1 MHNAPPA
8 FAEARRLQPLVR
20 PGPGTGLYRVASTKQ
35 VVHIVD
41 IRAEQPYLER
51 EPSSVTMVERAGAR
65 TLLVV
70 PMLKDDELIGNINIY
85 RQEVRPFTDKQ
96 IELVK
101 NFAAQAVIAIE
112 NTRLLNE
119 LHQRTD
125 DLSEALE
132 QQTATSEVLQV
143 ISTSPGDLQP
153 IFDIML
159 ANATRICDASYCGV
173 FLCHGDAM
181 RLAAQCQIPQAL
193 QDYLRRGDLYVPPAH
208 SPLGRI
214 VQTKQLLHSPD
225 ISAETDITAASAVLG
240 GARAFLGIPMLK
252 DNELVGA
259 IVIYRQEV
267 RPFAD
272 KQIELVA
279 NFAKQA
285 VIAIENTR
293 LLNELRESLQQQT
306 ATADVLKV
314 ISRSTFDL
322 QTVFETLI
330 GSAAKLCEAENAF
343 IFRYDGDIFRMV
355 SGYNVPPEL
364 AEFADRNPIR
374 PGRDSVTARTGLER
388 RTIHV
393 ADVRADAEYS
403 YGARDVFPYRTV
415 LGVPMLRDE
424 ELVGVLCLFRPV
436 VRPFT
441 DKQIELVE
449 TFADQA
455 VIAIEN
461 VRLFDEVQART
472 RELSEALEQQTA
484 TAGIL
489 SVISN
494 SLSDTQPVF
503 DAIVESGLKLFP
515 GATIIILLADGD
527 KVDAAAVAAPDPA
540 GVEAIRRRL
549 PIPLTREYMTSTAI
563 LDRRIVDIP
572 DVENPPPELAAG
584 ARNFLATGYR
594 ANTTMPMM
602 RGDVAIG
609 ALTVARRT
617 PGPLSDKQ
625 RAVLKTFADQAVI
638 AIENTRLLN
647 ELRESL
653 QQQTATADV
662 LKVISRSTFDLK
674 AVLQTLVESAVRLC
688 DADKGTI
695 TRQIDGV
702 FYRAESCGFSAEFM
716 DRVRAMPVEP
726 ERGSVSGR
734 ALLEGR
740 SVHVVDVRADPEFTF
755 AEARQLGGVRT
766 ALGVPMLREG
776 VPIGV
781 MALARSEVR
790 PFTEKQIELVST
802 FADQAAIAIENVR
815 LFEEIQDKS
824 RQLEE
829 ASKHK
834 SQFLASMSHELR
846 TPLNAIIGVTEMLLE
861 DARDFKREDELEPLD
876 RVLRAARHLL
886 ALINDILDLSKI
898 EAGRMELHLESFPL
912 VPAIEDVAKTVEPM
926 AAKNANRMVI
936 DCSPDLGTIH
946 ADQTRFRQ
954 ALLNLASNANKFTE
968 NGTVTIAAR
977 AQQSD
982 GRDWITIAVTDTGI
996 GMTDEQMGRLFQE
1009 FSQADTSTSRK
1020 YGGTGLGLAI
1030 SRHFCRLMGGDVT
1043 AESKLGEGSTFT
1055 IRLPRIVQSTETL
1068 SPQDQ
1073 SEARAEP
1080 VHPIAEE
1087 AEEPLILVVD
1097 DDATVRELVV
1107 RHLERA
1113 GFAVVA
1119 ARGGHEGLRL
1129 VRELRPAAVTL
1140 DIMMPDLDGWTV
1152 LAAIKGDPALAAIPV
1167 VLMSIVDQK
1176 NRGYALGAADY
1187 LVKPVD
1193 RAKLVATLRTICGAT
1208 AGRALLVDDD
1218 ELVRRSVR
1226 QALEPLGWKV
1236 TEAENGRVAVDSLTA
1251 GRPDVIIL
1259 DLMMPKMDG
1268 FEFLEQVRGRADW
1281 QDIPVV
1287 VITAK
1292 DLTEEDRDR
1301 LNGGVERIIRKSDR
1315 DEMLHQLGREISRCV
1330 KLRTARVG

>member
-1 MHNAPPA
+1 M
-8 FAEARRLQPLVR
+8 LGVPLLREGSPIGVLHVVR
-20 PGPGTGLYRVASTKQ
+20 KT
-35 VVHIVD
+35 
-41 IRAEQPYLER
+41 
-51 EPSSVTMVERAGAR
+51 
-65 TLLVV
+65 
-70 PMLKDDELIGNINIY
+70 
-85 RQEVRPFTDKQ
+85 VRPF
-96 IELVK
+96 
-101 NFAAQAVIAIE
+101 
-112 NTRLLNE
+112 
-119 LHQRTD
+119 
-125 DLSEALE
+125 S
-132 QQTATSEVLQV
+132 
-143 ISTSPGDLQP
+143 
-153 IFDIML
+153 
-159 ANATRICDASYCGV
+159 
-173 FLCHGDAM
+173 
-181 RLAAQCQIPQAL
+181 
-193 QDYLRRGDLYVPPAH
+193 
-208 SPLGRI
+208 
-214 VQTKQLLHSPD
+214 
-225 ISAETDITAASAVLG
+225 
-240 GARAFLGIPMLK
+240 
-252 DNELVGA
+252 
-259 IVIYRQEV
+259 
-267 RPFAD
+267 
-272 KQIELVA
+272 
-279 NFAKQA
+279 
-285 VIAIENTR
+285 
-293 LLNELRESLQQQT
+293 
-306 ATADVLKV
+306 
-314 ISRSTFDL
+314 
-322 QTVFETLI
+322 
-330 GSAAKLCEAENAF
+330 
-343 IFRYDGDIFRMV
+343 
-355 SGYNVPPEL
+355 
-364 AEFADRNPIR
+364 
-374 PGRDSVTARTGLER
+374 
-388 RTIHV
+388 
-393 ADVRADAEYS
+393 
-403 YGARDVFPYRTV
+403 
-415 LGVPMLRDE
+415 
-424 ELVGVLCLFRPV
+424 
-436 VRPFT
+436 

-472 RELSEALEQQTA
+472 RELSESLERQTA
-484 TAGIL
+484 TSEVLQVVSSSPGEL
-489 SVISN
+489 K
-494 SLSDTQPVF
+494 PVF
-503 DAIVESGLKLFP
+503 DAMLRNAVRIC
-515 GATIIILLADGD
+515 GAKYGMLSLCKGEEAWS
-527 KVDAAAVAAPDPA
+527 VAMY
-540 GVEAIRRRL
+540 GVEPALVEKLQGKLRRPGPNTAAGRL
-549 PIPLTREYMTSTAI
+549 MRTKTAVHI
-563 LDRRIVDIP
+563 A
-572 DVENPPPELAAG
+572 DVRTEPGFFDTPPGFAGPQLAMHAG
-584 ARNFLATGYR
+584 ARTLLAVPMLKESELVGYIIIYRQEPEPFTEKHIEQVTNFA
-594 ANTTMPMM
+594 A
-602 RGDVAIG
+602 
-609 ALTVARRT
+609 
-617 PGPLSDKQ
+617 
-625 RAVLKTFADQAVI
+625 QAVI

-734 ALLEGR
+734 ALLGGR

-755 AEARQLGGVRT
+755 AEARELGGVRT

-898 EAGRMELHLESFPL
+898 EAGRMELHLESFSL
-912 VPAIEDVAKTVEPM
+912 VPTIEDVAKTVEPM
-926 AAKNANRMVI
+926 AANNANRMVI
-936 DCSPDLGTIH
+936 DCPPDLGTIY

-968 NGTVTIAAR
+968 SGAVTIAAR
-977 AQQSD
+977 AQQLD
-982 GRDWITIAVTDTGI
+982 GREWITIAVTDTGI
-996 GMTDEQMGRLFQE
+996 GMTEEQMGRLFQE
-1009 FSQADTSTSRK
+1009 FSQADASTSRK

-1055 IRLPRIVQSTETL
+1055 IRLPRIVESIETL
-1068 SPQDQ
+1068 PIQDQ
-1073 SEARAEP
+1073 SQARAEP
-1080 VHPIAEE
+1080 LHPVAEE

-1113 GFAVVA
+1113 GFVAVA
-1119 ARGGHEGLRL
+1119 ARGGQDGLRL

-1152 LAAIKGDPALAAIPV
+1152 LAAIKGDPELADIPV
-1167 VLMSIVDQK
+1167 VLISIVDQK

-1236 TEAENGRVAVDSLTA
+1236 TEAENGRIAVDSLTA
-1251 GRPDVIIL
+1251 AQPDVIIL
-1259 DLMMPKMDG
+1259 DLMMPTMDG
-1268 FEFLEQVRGRADW
+1268 FEFMDQLRRRPDW

-1292 DLTEEDRDR
+1292 DLTDEDRDR
-1301 LNGGVERIIRKSDR
+1301 LNGGVERIIQKSDR
-1315 DEMLHQLGREISRCV
+1315 DEMLRQLGREISRCV
-1330 KLRTARVG
+1330 KLRAARIG